1 MLEAMTLVSHNATKL
16 EKALMTAKALLAALA
31 ITFLAIVLPVST
43 HAHEVSGQ
51 KAVLITGAST
61 GIGRD
66 AAEKLAAAGYFVYAG
81 ARKAADIEELNKI
94 ENIMAVRLDV
104 TKQEEVD
111 AAVELIQKEG
121 RGLWGVVNNAGVNV
135 IAPLIEADISD
146 LEFLFDV
153 NVYGVF
159 RVTKAFAPLVIE
171 SHGRIVNISSIS
183 GFLSGGGYGMY
194 SASKH
199 AVEAFTD
206 ALAVE
211 MEKLDVFVAAV
222 EPGNFA
228 SEIGLTRCKRL
239 LRDTDAK
246 PYVYFEERRQQMLA
260 GCRERVAAGVENEG
274 TPPDAVSAAIEHALF
289 AENPKDK
296 YLVVPRQEEA
306 GWTISQVIEEMLLLN
321 ARHEHSYT
329 RDELIEYMD
338 AFWPFAEGDKSFD
351 DEQTEAEMRVFFD
364 SWASRSA
371 ASNQGSQSGPVLP
384 AKMSKSDIA
393 GGMFSRPET
402 LTTAEDGRTTLDVTS
417 LLSSDERF
425 ASGMY
430 KAEKS
435 RWVIDEP
442 YGVDEF
448 MYFIK
453 GGVTLTSSDGSVT
466 VIKAGEAVTIP
477 KEWTGIWDTDGYEKI
492 WVIYSADGSGL

>member
-1 MLEAMTLVSHNATKL
+1 MEEAS
-16 EKALMTAKALLAALA
+16 MTAKALLAALA
-31 ITFLAIVLPVST
+31 ITLLAIVLPVQTQADEKS
-43 HAHEVSGQ
+43 AQ

-66 AAEKLAAAGYFVYAG
+66 AAEKLAADGYFVYAG

-104 TKQEEVD
+104 TRQEEVD
-111 AAVELIQKEG
+111 AAVELIRKEG
-121 RGLWGVVNNAGVNV
+121 RGLWGIVNNAGVNV
-135 IAPLIEADISD
+135 VAPLIEADISE

-171 SHGRIVNISSIS
+171 SQGRIVNISSIS

-206 ALAVE
+206 SLATE
-211 MEKLDVFVAAV
+211 MDTLGVFVAAV

-228 SEIGLTRCKRL
+228 SEIGLTRCKRRL
-239 LRDTDAK
+239 QDTDAK

-260 GCRERVAAGVENEG
+260 SCRERIAAGVENEG
-274 TPPDAVSAAIEHALF
+274 TPPDAVSAAIKHALF
-289 AENPKDK
+289 DENPKDK
-296 YLVVPRQEEA
+296 YLVVPQQEEA
-306 GWTISQVIEEMLLLN
+306 GWTISQLIEEMLLLN

-338 AFWPFAEGDKSFD
+338 AFWPFAEGEKSFD
-351 DEQTEAEMRVFFD
+351 DEQTDAEMRVFFD
-364 SWASRSA
+364 NWASRSA

-402 LTTAEDGRTTLDVTS
+402 LTTTEDGRTTLDVTS

-448 MYFIK
+448 MYFLK